1 MDQRTPLHDQDKS
14 SCIKTPARSIRT
26 GFKHSD
32 DDVDESPSEHAMPL
46 AFVTLA
52 DIDTPVRVFDYAQVP
67 EA

>member
-14 SCIKTPARSIRT
+14 SCIKTPARSI
-26 GFKHSD
+26 GNGLYSD
-32 DDVDESPSEHAMPL
+32 DDGDESPSGHAMPL

-52 DIDTPVRVFDYAQVP
+52 DIDTPVRVFDLDQMP